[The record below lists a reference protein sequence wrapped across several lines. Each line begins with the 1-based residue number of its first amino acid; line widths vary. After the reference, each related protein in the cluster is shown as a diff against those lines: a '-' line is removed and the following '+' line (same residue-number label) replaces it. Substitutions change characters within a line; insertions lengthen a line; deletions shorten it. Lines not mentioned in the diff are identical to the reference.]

1 VGWETRERG
10 GRYYTR
16 SRRQDGRVVRE
27 YIGTGLLGEI
37 VASDDELKRLLKE
50 EQAAYWKEEKE
61 RLEANTAFLRELEE
75 AAEILVRAHLIAAGC
90 HRYKGEWRRKR
101 EHSA

>member
-1 VGWETRERG
+1 MGWEARDRG
-10 GRYYTR
+10 GSYYTR
-16 SRRQDGRVVRE
+16 STRQDGRVVRE
-27 YIGTGLLGEI
+27 YIGTGPLGEI
-37 VASDDELKRLLKE
+37 VASYDELKRLLKE

-75 AAEILVRAHLIAAGC
+75 AADILVRAQLIAAGC
-90 HRYKGEWRRKR
+90 HRYKGEWRIKR